1 MSQNFSFIAF
11 VLGELLTKNWCCLYK
26 KACNNARTTLLECV
40 SLSLIILTGRDNY
53 MPHASGFVF
62 SFQI

>member
-26 KACNNARTTLLECV
+26 KACNNARTTL
-40 SLSLIILTGRDNY
+40 IILTGRDNY
-53 MPHASGFVF
+53 MPYASDFVF